1 MTGPNANPL
10 LDTQNNAD
18 VSGTEE
24 PLLTPSLKRFVILPI
39 EYHDVRSTF
48 ISAKCGEE
56 GEGRREQGN
65 AGGAYRKEGG
75 NKGSRGGSGYR
86 WGSEG
91 EDKVGK
97 KWKVEITQR
106 V

>member
-10 LDTQNNAD
+10 LDTQDYAD

-56 GEGRREQGN
+56 GEGSREEGN
-65 AGGAYRKEGG
+65 AGGAYRKEGE
-75 NKGSRGGSGYR
+75 NKGSRVGSEDR

-97 KWKVEITQR
+97 KWKVKSIQR